1 VVGVLIG
8 FAIIA
13 VVVGAGYVIARID
26 ILGPQAQHVMTRLAF
41 FVLLPCLLFTTM
53 ATADLRRLFS
63 SVLPV
68 SAISAV
74 VCIAVVFGIGMLW
87 RRPVPETT
95 VAGLGAGYVNA
106 NNIGLPVSAYIL
118 GDATS
123 SVPVILL
130 QVIVLAPIALAVL
143 DISTSGRFTLGRILL
158 QPVKNPLILASALGL
173 LLNLLGM
180 WLPEQVLE
188 PFRLVGAAAVP
199 VVLLSFGLS
208 LRGRRPLAAGSDRR
222 LVVLAA
228 AVKSLVMPLVAWIV
242 GAFVFRLEGH
252 ALFVVVVLAALPSA
266 QNVFNY
272 AQRYGRGA
280 AVARD
285 VVLITTALSLPVMF
299 AIAAL
304 LAPR

>member
-1 VVGVLIG
+1 MVGVLIG

-13 VVVGAGYVIARID
+13 VVIGAGYLIARVD
-26 ILGPQAQHVMTRLAF
+26 LLGPDAQHVMTRLAF

-53 ATADLRRLFS
+53 ATADLHHLVS

-68 SAISAV
+68 SAIVAV
-74 VCIAVVFGIGMLW
+74 VCMGLVFAIGRIW
-87 RRPVPETT
+87 RRPVPESM

-130 QVIVLAPIALAVL
+130 QVILLAPIALAVL
-143 DISTSGRFTLGRILL
+143 DIATSGRFTLGRILL
-158 QPVKNPLILASALGL
+158 QPVKNPLILASLLGL
-173 LLNLLGM
+173 GVNLLGVH
-180 WLPEQVLE
+180 LPAQVLE

-199 VVLLSFGLS
+199 VVLLSFGIS
-208 LRGRRPLAAGSDRR
+208 LRGRRPLAPGSDRR
-222 LVVLAA
+222 LVILAA
-228 AVKSLVMPLVAWIV
+228 AVKTLLMPVLAWVLGALVLH
-242 GAFVFRLEGH
+242 LHGH

-280 AVARD
+280 AIARD
-285 VVLITTALSLPVMF
+285 VVLITTAASLPAMF
-299 AIAAL
+299 VIAAL

>member
-1 VVGVLIG
+1 MAGVLIG

-13 VVVGAGYVIARID
+13 VVIGAGYLIARID
-26 ILGPQAQHVMTRLAF
+26 LLGPTAQQVLTRLAF
-41 FVLLPCLLFTTM
+41 FVLIPSLLFTTL
-53 ATADLRRLFS
+53 ATADLHRLFS

-68 SAISAV
+68 SAICAV
-74 VCIAVVFGIGMLW
+74 VCMGLVVAVGRIW

-130 QVIVLAPIALAVL
+130 QVILLAPIALAVL
-143 DISTSGRFTLGRILL
+143 DVSTSGRFTLGRILL
-158 QPVKNPLILASALGL
+158 QPVKNPLILASLLGL
-173 LLNLLGM
+173 VINLAGIR
-180 WLPEQVLE
+180 LPTQVLQ
-188 PFRLVGAAAVP
+188 PFTLVGAAAVP
-199 VVLLSFGLS
+199 VVLLSFGIS

-222 LVVLAA
+222 LVILAVT
-228 AVKSLVMPLVAWIV
+228 VKTLLMPAIAWAV
-242 GAFVFRLEGH
+242 GAFVFHLEGH

-280 AVARD
+280 AIARD
-285 VVLITTALSLPVMF
+285 VVLLTTGLSLPAMF
-299 AIAAL
+299 VIAAL

>member
-13 VVVGAGYVIARID
+13 VVIAAGYLIARID
-26 ILGPQAQHVMTRLAF
+26 LLGPSAQHVLTRLAF
-41 FVLLPCLLFTTM
+41 FVLLPSLLFTTM
-53 ATADLRRLFS
+53 ATADLHRLFS

-74 VCIAVVFGIGMLW
+74 VCIGLVVAIARIW
-87 RRPVPETT
+87 RRPVPESM
-95 VAGLGAGYVNA
+95 VAGLGAGYANA

-130 QVIVLAPIALAVL
+130 QVIVIAPIALAVL
-143 DISTSGRFTLGRILL
+143 DIATSGRFTVGRILL

-173 LLNLLGM
+173 VLNIAGVR
-180 WLPEQVLE
+180 LPAQVLD
-188 PFRLVGAAAVP
+188 PFQLVGAAAVP
-199 VVLLSFGLS
+199 VVLLSFGIS
-208 LRGRRPLAAGSDRR
+208 LRGRRPLAAGTDRR
-222 LVVLAA
+222 LVVLAS
-228 AVKSLVMPLVAWIV
+228 AVKLLLMPVLAWLV
-242 GAFVFRLEGH
+242 GALVLHLQGH

-280 AVARD
+280 AIARD
-285 VVLITTALSLPVMF
+285 TVLITTALSLPAMF
-299 AIAAL
+299 VIAAL

>member
-1 VVGVLIG
+1 VAGVLIG

-13 VVVGAGYVIARID
+13 VVIGTGYVLARID
-26 ILGPQAQHVMTRLAF
+26 LLGPEGQRVLTRLAF
-41 FVLLPCLLFTTM
+41 FVLLPCLLFTTV
-53 ATADLRRLFS
+53 ATADLGRAFT

-68 SAISAV
+68 AAITAV
-74 VCIAVVFGIGMLW
+74 VCIGIVVTAGLLW
-87 RRPVPETT
+87 RRPVAESM

-143 DISTSGRFTLGRILL
+143 DVATSGRFTLGRIVV
-158 QPVKNPLILASALGL
+158 QPVKNPLILASILGL
-173 LLNLLGM
+173 VLNLAGVH
-180 WLPEQVLE
+180 LPAPVLE

-199 VVLLSFGLS
+199 VVLLSFGIS

-222 LVVLAA
+222 LVILASVVKVLLMPVLAW
-228 AVKSLVMPLVAWIV
+228 VV
-242 GAFVFRLEGH
+242 GAFVLHLHGH
-252 ALFVVVVLAALPSA
+252 ALFVVVVLAALPAA

-272 AQRYGRGA
+272 AQRYGRG
-280 AVARD
+280 VVIARD
-285 VVLITTALSLPVMF
+285 VVLITTALSLPAMI

>member
-1 VVGVLIG
+1 VVGVVIG

-13 VVVGAGYVIARID
+13 FVIGVGYLIARID
-26 ILGPQAQHVMTRLAF
+26 LLGATAQQVLTRLAF
-41 FVLLPCLLFTTM
+41 FVLIPSLLFTTM
-53 ATADLRRLFS
+53 VTADLHRLFS

-68 SAISAV
+68 SAVSAV
-74 VCIAVVFGIGMLW
+74 ACMGLVVVIGRIW

-130 QVIVLAPIALAVL
+130 QVILLAPIALAVL

-158 QPVKNPLILASALGL
+158 QPVKNPLILASLLGL
-173 LLNLLGM
+173 VLNVAGVR
-180 WLPEQVLE
+180 LPTQVLE
-188 PFRLVGAAAVP
+188 PFTLVGAAAVP
-199 VVLLSFGLS
+199 VVLLSFGIS
-208 LRGRRPLAAGSDRR
+208 LRGRRPLAPGSDRR
-222 LVVLAA
+222 LVLLSV
-228 AVKSLVMPLVAWIV
+228 AVKTLLMPTVAWLL
-242 GAFVFRLEGH
+242 GAFAFHLEGH

-280 AVARD
+280 AIARD
-285 VVLITTALSLPVMF
+285 VVLLTTGLSLPAMF
-299 AIAAL
+299 VIAAL